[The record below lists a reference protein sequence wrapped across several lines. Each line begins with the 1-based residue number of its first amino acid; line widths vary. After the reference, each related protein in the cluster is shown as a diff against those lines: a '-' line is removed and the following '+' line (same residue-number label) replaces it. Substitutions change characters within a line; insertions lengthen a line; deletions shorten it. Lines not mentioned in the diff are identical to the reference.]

1 MKLPDGSSS
10 DRAEQMAPWIAVAAL
25 VIGAAL
31 RIAGANAQLW
41 FDEIETLV
49 DSVRQP
55 LIDLVTHFPSNNN
68 HVLYSVLANLSTSA
82 FGEHPWSV
90 RLPAILFGIAS
101 IPLLYIL
108 GKAVTSRFE
117 AASAAL
123 LMALSYHHVWYTQNA
138 RGYTI
143 LLCVGLLTTHLALKG
158 LRERRLAPWLL
169 FGVVAA
175 FGAYTHL
182 TMVLATVGMAAI
194 IGLHLLASRR
204 GFKLADWTLPA
215 AGFGAAA
222 VATLALYA
230 PLLGDIQAF
239 FGDTSQGV
247 KAASPLWALAELGRG
262 LQVGYATGAVVGV
275 AAIVFL
281 AGCWSYLRQGPTVL
295 ALFLAPGILVF
306 AISAL
311 MQRPTFP
318 RFFFFMAGFILLI
331 VVRGALTITELIRAR
346 LGGLGEALRP
356 WAPLAAVAAM
366 ALTSMVMLPRNYA
379 GPKQDFAGALAYI
392 DARTAPTDLVATVGG
407 GTTSVYR
414 GYYGRDWNRLSGVDA
429 LTAQRREHPNVWVV
443 RTFERYV
450 RKDEGPLFTA
460 LETTC
465 APAIKFP
472 GTLADGDVF
481 VSRCGGLR

>member
-1 MKLPDGSSS
+1 MKTSDGPSSL
-10 DRAEQMAPWIAVAAL
+10 AERIAPWIALAAL
-25 VIGAAL
+25 VLGAAL
-31 RIAGANAQLW
+31 RIVGSDSQLW
-41 FDEIETLV
+41 YDEIETLV

-55 LIDLVTHFPSNNN
+55 LVDLVTHFPSNNN
-68 HVLYSVLANLSTSA
+68 HVLYSVLANLSISV

-90 RLPAILFGIAS
+90 RLPAIVFGIAS
-101 IPLLYIL
+101 IPLLYVL

-123 LMALSYHHVWYTQNA
+123 LMALSYHHLWYTQNA

-158 LRERRLAPWLL
+158 LRERRLAPWLM

-194 IGLHLLASRR
+194 VGLHLLATRR
-204 GFKLADWTLPA
+204 GFKLDDWTLPA
-215 AGFGAAA
+215 AGFFAAA
-222 VATLALYA
+222 VATVALYA

-247 KAASPLWALAELGRG
+247 KAASPLWALSELGRG
-262 LQVGYATGAVVGV
+262 LQVGYATGAVVLV

-295 ALFLAPGILVF
+295 ALFLAPGLLVF
-306 AISAL
+306 ATSAL

-331 VVRGALTITELIRAR
+331 VVRGALTITELVRAR
-346 LGGLGEALRP
+346 LGSFGEALRP
-356 WAPLAAVAAM
+356 WAPLAAVTAM
-366 ALTSMVMLPRNYA
+366 ALVSMVILPRNYG
-379 GPKQDFAGALAYI
+379 GPKQDFAGALGYI
-392 DARTAPTDLVATVGG
+392 NARARPADLVATVGG
-407 GTTSVYR
+407 GATQVYR
-414 GYYGRDWNRLSGVDA
+414 GYYGRSWNRLSGVPE
-429 LTAQRREHPNVWVV
+429 LTASRATHAQVWVV

-450 RKDEGPLFTA
+450 RKDEGALFAA

-465 APAIKFP
+465 DPAVTFP
-472 GTLADGDVF
+472 GTLADGDVL
-481 VSRCGGLR
+481 VSRCGPLP